1 MKLLLGTLDIEADAR
16 DESDV
21 TPLSLAAE
29 NEHVGIVKLFL
40 ERPDVETDSEDLMNN
55 TSLTWAAN
63 RYSWAQR
70 HWAVKK
76 LLTDRIAT
84 VSGLIQSLTSKE
96 SQLFKRPGSHGSGV
110 KHTFP

>member
-29 NEHVGIVKLFL
+29 NEHVVFL

-55 TSLTWAAN
+55 TSLMWAAN

-70 HWAVKK
+70 HWAVEK